1 MKAPAAPLAALALV
15 YALALPEEHLA
26 WTLFVAL
33 VFLPGIL
40 AVSVA
45 AGRHRAMPG
54 GALLGRL
61 SYPLYGIHVP
71 LLAIAAGGSSGSPAA
86 CPSMP
91 GGCCSCPR
99 S

>member
-71 LLAIAAGGSSGSPAA
+71 LLAIAAGIKRITGG
-86 CPSMP
+86 MP
-91 GGCCSCPR
+91 LDAWGLLLCPR